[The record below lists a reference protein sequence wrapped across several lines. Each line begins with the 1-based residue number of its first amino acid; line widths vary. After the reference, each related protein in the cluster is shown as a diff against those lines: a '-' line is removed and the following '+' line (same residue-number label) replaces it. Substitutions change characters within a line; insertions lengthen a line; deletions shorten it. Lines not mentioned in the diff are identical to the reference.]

1 MWEELLKLDY
11 RYYILGYE
19 FGSSSPMVH
28 GTSFNRNFPLV
39 KKTIEELYE
48 KMMRSDLLKPQK
60 TKFRAVNYII
70 YFINIGGSK
79 LSSKYRPQAT
89 KDNPN
94 SGYEVGFELDIP
106 NKVIDVRIWNPE
118 GYVNAHHN
126 FHLTKK
132 TEDLIYNWIEERLII
147 NINTGKRGRDR

>member
-79 LSSKYRPQAT
+79 LSSKYSTYSSNTGR
-89 KDNPN
+89 
-94 SGYEVGFELDIP
+94 GYDVGFELDIP
-106 NKVIDVRIWNPE
+106 NNVIEVRIWNPE
-118 GYVNAHHN
+118 DYVNAQRN
-126 FHLTKK
+126 FELTKN
-132 TEDLIYNWIEERLII
+132 TVDLIYNWIEERVNI
-147 NINTGKRGRDR
+147 NINTGKRGRDD